1 MPSNL
6 TQRIEPIRERTEAP
20 RQRRGPAS
28 AEADINEEEE
38 DELASMEEIRQYL
51 DDDDMVSW
59 AFGKNSKINTEG
71 FDAPDAPRKQDLEP
85 AEDESWS
92 DSQESS
98 SIDEAKIYGEELS
111 EGLEG
116 DFERESSNR
125 GSNIGSGRGLT
136 NLLDVTGA

>member
-1 MPSNL
+1 
-6 TQRIEPIRERTEAP
+6 
-20 RQRRGPAS
+20 
-28 AEADINEEEE
+28 
-38 DELASMEEIRQYL
+38 
-51 DDDDMVSW
+51 MVSW

-85 AEDESWS
+85 AEDEPWS